1 MFRCISAP
9 NSHLITGI
17 TPQANST
24 ILGLALLRLVSVA
37 PLRGIFPPGFP
48 LSGCFPIFVPS
59 YFYSYWIPTLI
70 FESILFVL
78 MAINFVQHARVHK
91 NPVPIL
97 VQFFRDGT
105 VFYAVIFATLLIQVL
120 LYELVNSALAQVAIA
135 WELTIFSVAGSRLIL
150 NLRASAVAGSNPGMG
165 LETLEMIKFDKNPQ
179 SPSVQLDSFAT
190 APGPGGLRFNL
201 PSGSDLASGSN
212 SRSGISSSG
221 YGTSS
226 EGHGEKER
234 YVLGMGSVGSVGSD
248 GTYLGREKGLL
259 MPVPENEAEAASVKV
274 GEEQARKEERRDRDV
289 EAARPNNAV
298 VADPDDWMAEWG
310 KLML

>member
-1 MFRCISAP
+1 MKFTV
-9 NSHLITGI
+9 NH
-17 TPQANST
+17 
-24 ILGLALLRLVSVA
+24 
-37 PLRGIFPPGFP
+37 
-48 LSGCFPIFVPS
+48 
-59 YFYSYWIPTLI
+59 
-70 FESILFVL
+70 
-78 MAINFVQHARVHK
+78 HA
-91 NPVPIL
+91 
-97 VQFFRDGT
+97 T
-105 VFYAVIFATLLIQVL
+105 
-120 LYELVNSALAQVAIA
+120 S

-179 SPSVQLDSFAT
+179 SPTVQLDSFTT

-248 GTYLGREKGLL
+248 GTYLGREKGIL
-259 MPVPENEAEAASVKV
+259 MPVPENEVEATSVKV
-274 GEEQARKEERRDRDV
+274 GEEHARKEERRDGDV

-298 VADPDDWMAEWG
+298 IVDPDDWMAEWG

>member
-1 MFRCISAP
+1 M
-9 NSHLITGI
+9 
-17 TPQANST
+17 
-24 ILGLALLRLVSVA
+24 
-37 PLRGIFPPGFP
+37 
-48 LSGCFPIFVPS
+48 
-59 YFYSYWIPTLI
+59 
-70 FESILFVL
+70 
-78 MAINFVQHARVHK
+78 
-91 NPVPIL
+91 
-97 VQFFRDGT
+97 
-105 VFYAVIFATLLIQVL
+105 L

-135 WELTIFSVAGSRLIL
+135 YVIEFHHLRHLNDAHPSLIITVSWELTVFSVAGSRLIL
-150 NLRASAVAGSNPGMG
+150 NLRASAVQGSNPGMG

-179 SPSVQLDSFAT
+179 SPSVQLDSFST

-212 SRSGISSSG
+212 SRGGSATSSSG

-248 GTYLGREKGLL
+248 GTYVGREKGVLV
-259 MPVPENEAEAASVKV
+259 PVPENGAEVTFVKDGEAQV
-274 GEEQARKEERRDRDV
+274 RREERRDGDV
-289 EAARPNNAV
+289 EAARPSNVV